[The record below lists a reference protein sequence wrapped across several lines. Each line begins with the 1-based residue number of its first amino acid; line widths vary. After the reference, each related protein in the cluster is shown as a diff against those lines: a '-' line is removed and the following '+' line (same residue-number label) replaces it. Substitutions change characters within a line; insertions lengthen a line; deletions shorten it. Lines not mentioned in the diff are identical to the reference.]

1 MRITEIRKLEMLEI
15 ILFINRYEMRNL
27 VHLEIN
33 STRILSCIVTVCI
46 SEFSMP
52 EMIARQSKLG
62 NLKRFAN
69 NAFMMFSCESWF
81 NNVWHLFD
89 MFSCPII
96 NNMNNCSWKHDV
108 FRLIDTRNDSRGC
121 FPHSLLNGLN
131 RFGYLHD
138 VEEYDV

>member
-1 MRITEIRKLEMLEI
+1 
-15 ILFINRYEMRNL
+15 MRNL

-33 STRILSCIVTVCI
+33 STRILSYIVTVCI

-81 NNVWHLFD
+81 NNV
-89 MFSCPII
+89 
-96 NNMNNCSWKHDV
+96 
-108 FRLIDTRNDSRGC
+108 
-121 FPHSLLNGLN
+121 
-131 RFGYLHD
+131 
-138 VEEYDV
+138 